1 MPRALLLPALSC
13 CLFLA
18 PNLPARASAPEAPP
32 AQRPADGAQTAAAKQ
47 ANAISDR
54 MRQAEAM
61 LEKGDYPAA
70 EELLKQL
77 AAATPGDARL
87 QFDLGFTEE
96 HNGQEPAATQ
106 AYAAAIAADGTMA
119 EPKIALGLL
128 EARLGHPEAARDP
141 LRAAADLS
149 SATPQLRGRAL
160 RALARLEE
168 STNPSAAVDDL
179 LRATQLTGEQP
190 EDAELSASLARRSGK
205 PEDAEAAYRKV
216 LAADPSDVGAITGLA
231 GILQSQG
238 KLPEADA
245 LLRPAAAVQPEN
257 PQLSTQLAALDAA
270 EGKLPEAITLLTT
283 LRKGNAQAAADPAVT
298 RFLAHLDLVSGDGAA
313 AEPLYTSLLAAD
325 PHNPQL
331 LDELGSTLV
340 REQHFAEAETVLTRA
355 VGLRPAFH
363 DDAAWGETAGHLAF
377 AASRNGDPKVALQ
390 ALAAR
395 ATVLPNSPAS
405 LFLEAT
411 AYDTL
416 HRKKEAVMSY
426 KAFLAMASGKLPD
439 EEFEARHRLVTL
451 EHEH

>member
-1 MPRALLLPALSC
+1 MRRALLLPAIYC
-13 CLFLA
+13 CLFSA
-18 PNLPARASAPEAPP
+18 ADLPARAFAPKQTP
-32 AQRPADGAQTAAAKQ
+32 AQRPADEAQTAAAKQ
-47 ANAISDR
+47 TNATSDR
-54 MRQAEAM
+54 IRQAEGM
-61 LEKGDYPAA
+61 LEKGNYPAA
-70 EELLKQL
+70 EELLEQL
-77 AAATPGDARL
+77 AAANSGDARL

-96 HNGQEPAATQ
+96 RNGQEAAATQ

-128 EARLGHPEAARDP
+128 EARLGHPEAARGP
-141 LRAAADLS
+141 LRAAADSS

-160 RALARLEE
+160 RALARLDE

-179 LRATQLTGEQP
+179 FRATKLTGEQP

-205 PEDAEAAYRKV
+205 PEDAEAAYRRV
-216 LAADPSDVGAITGLA
+216 LAADPSDIGAISGLA

-238 KLPEADA
+238 NLPEADA
-245 LLRPAAAVQPEN
+245 LLRPAAAAQPEN
-257 PQLSTQLAALDAA
+257 PQLSTRLAALDAA
-270 EGKLPEAITLLTT
+270 EGKLPEAIALLTT
-283 LRKGNAQAAADPAVT
+283 LRKGDAQTAADPAVT
-298 RFLAHLDLVSGDGAA
+298 RFLAHLELVSGDGAA
-313 AEPLYTSLLAAD
+313 AEPLYKSLLAAD
-325 PHNPQL
+325 PDNPQL

-340 REQHFAEAETVLTRA
+340 REQHFAEAETALTRA
-355 VGLRPAFH
+355 VGLRSAFH

-377 AASRNGDPKVALQ
+377 AASRNGDPRGALQ

-416 HRKKEAVMSY
+416 HQKKEAVTNY
-426 KAFLAMASGKLPD
+426 KAFLAVASGKFPN